1 MKPSLAGR
9 LDEKAF
15 NMRSCSETMLEGN
28 MGLKLCECYIYI
40 YICICYVYISD
51 QSLNVQQS
59 PVVTPCYSK
68 ETNSLMCSQIQ
79 K

>member
-40 YICICYVYISD
+40 YMYMLCVHLRSITECSAVPSGD
-51 QSLNVQQS
+51 PLLQQGNKLANV
-59 PVVTPCYSK
+59 
-68 ETNSLMCSQIQ
+68 
-79 K
+79 